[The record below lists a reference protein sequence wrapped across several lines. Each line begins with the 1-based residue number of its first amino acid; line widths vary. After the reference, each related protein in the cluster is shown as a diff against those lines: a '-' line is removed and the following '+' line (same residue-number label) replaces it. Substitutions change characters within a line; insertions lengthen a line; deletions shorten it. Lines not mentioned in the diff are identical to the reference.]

1 MRFIN
6 VKEYDG
12 GIAWINFDHVHV
24 MFRDLSGETPKEDKV
39 TVICVRGPAGW
50 WKFLTTETPNSLRFR
65 AEEGQLLDT
74 SGDGFISKDLK

>member
-6 VKEYDG
+6 VKETHG

-24 MFRDLSGETPKEDKV
+24 MHEEGEANWGEGKV

-65 AEEGQLLDT
+65 AEEGQMLDT

>member
-6 VKEYDG
+6 VKETHG

-24 MFRDLSGETPKEDKV
+24 MHSLSPSEV

-65 AEEGQLLDT
+65 AEEGQMLDT